1 MFPGVLVPIGGHIEQ
16 EEISDPKRA
25 CLREIRE
32 ETGLIDE
39 DLIEFTQRYIILRLK
54 QNREIRIH
62 YIYFGTVREGS
73 KLVSINEGQFAWVT
87 LETVLEEN
95 ITDTTKEVIK
105 HYMDKGNETNQ
116 VYVGSMKS
124 LNGEPHTTWALLKEW
139 QLGNIF
145 QC

>member
-1 MFPGVLVPIGGHIEQ
+1 MEQ

-39 DLIEFTQRYIILRLK
+39 DLIEFTQRYIILRMK
-54 QNREIRIH
+54 QNREIRIQ
-62 YIYFGTVREGS
+62 YIYFGTVRKGSNVVPSDEGE
-73 KLVSINEGQFAWVT
+73 LAWMNLT
-87 LETVLEEN
+87 TALDEN
-95 ITDTTKEVIK
+95 ITDTTKETIK

-124 LNGEPHTTWALLKEW
+124 LNGQSHITWALLEDW
-139 QLGNIF
+139 ELRDTL